1 MTSDSSAKKNNTN
14 LESQTTHIETVH
26 NGSLSNSERSNQ
38 TGIDSWGEYSDAG
51 DFHRQLSN
59 ASTVIANNTNGE
71 GSQNLGNLLPRRK
84 SSDGS
89 LDIDEELLRLSGFEA
104 AYEDTQVP
112 TNRRSSISSSSM
124 RRKLSMKSKSRG
136 SITTSS
142 GRMSEFSAIG
152 SKMSFLSVDDDVLHS
167 ANNFESVDE
176 QGTACIWNANESGM
190 PLDFKPTG
198 QIHPEQSQEIDRRK
212 MFARMKRKNRS
223 QGGSRNSSDKAAK
236 PPLSTVVLDPSV
248 NESKES
254 SLKGMTSS
262 YTLHSMYKDSVG
274 TFNPDNVGQFK
285 RNSTISTRTNQ
296 STRSNMSVLT
306 NLSVES
312 MGTSIDLLSD
322 NNNNMSKIK

>member
-1 MTSDSSAKKNNTN
+1 
-14 LESQTTHIETVH
+14 
-26 NGSLSNSERSNQ
+26 
-38 TGIDSWGEYSDAG
+38 
-51 DFHRQLSN
+51 
-59 ASTVIANNTNGE
+59 
-71 GSQNLGNLLPRRK
+71 
-84 SSDGS
+84 
-89 LDIDEELLRLSGFEA
+89 
-104 AYEDTQVP
+104 
-112 TNRRSSISSSSM
+112 
-124 RRKLSMKSKSRG
+124 
-136 SITTSS
+136 
-142 GRMSEFSAIG
+142 MSEFSAIG